1 MNIVYRT
8 LNRVLMNAKYYTKFY
23 GVSLES
29 YIKFDFERIAYS
41 VPMSSFNYKVVIYY
55 ENNLNVLGFS
65 IFSSGV

>member
-1 MNIVYRT
+1 MNIVYRI
-8 LNRVLMNAKYYTKFY
+8 LNTVLMNAKCYTKFY

-29 YIKFDFERIAYS
+29 YIKFDFERITYS

-65 IFSSGV
+65 IFSSDV